1 MQPKRNKEITMK
13 AWLNEVV
20 ISDENWEVYSE
31 DLDDVLYVF
40 AKDVV
45 TGNQLKIKIEK
56 SPEIKP
62 EPNEKGK
69 PMEKLHVLWQLIKN
83 YMPLP

>member
-1 MQPKRNKEITMK
+1 MQLKRNKEITVK
-13 AWLNEVV
+13 AWLNDVV

-31 DLDDVLYVF
+31 DLEDILYVF

-62 EPNEKGK
+62 EPNKG
-69 PMEKLHVLWQLIKN
+69 IDI
-83 YMPLP
+83 

>member
-1 MQPKRNKEITMK
+1 MQLKRNKEITVK
-13 AWLNEVV
+13 AWLNDVV

-31 DLDDVLYVF
+31 DLEDILYVF

-62 EPNEKGK
+62 EPNNG
-69 PMEKLHVLWQLIKN
+69 IDI
-83 YMPLP
+83 

>member
-1 MQPKRNKEITMK
+1 MQLKRNKEITLK
-13 AWLNEVV
+13 TWLNDVV

-31 DLDDVLYVF
+31 DLEDILYVF

-45 TGNQLKIKIEK
+45 TGNQLKLKIEK

-62 EPNEKGK
+62 ETE
-69 PMEKLHVLWQLIKN
+69 
-83 YMPLP
+83 